1 LTERAPPLAPAPRR
15 ENAGDSPS
23 PGGDAGAHAVET
35 IHAASA
41 RIHREIEKVIVGQKP
56 VIELLLVSLFAG
68 GHSILIGV
76 PGLAKT
82 LLVSTLS
89 RMLSLSFKRIQF
101 TPDLMPSDI
110 TGTDVLHDDR
120 QTGSRTFRFLKG
132 PIFTNMLL
140 ADEINRTPPKTQA
153 ALLEAMQERHVTV
166 GEATYPLPLPFLVI
180 ATQNPIEQEG
190 TYNLP
195 EAQLDRFL
203 FAIRVGY
210 PTEDEE
216 LEVMKRTSRPDTIA
230 LESVLDAGEILA
242 IQELVPRV
250 PAAEHVHRFALR
262 LVRSTRPE
270 EPGSP
275 PYVKDCLS
283 WGAGPR
289 AAQSLI
295 HAARARALIQ
305 GRFHVTTAD
314 VEALALPVLA
324 HRLVT
329 NFHAESRGITP
340 IAVIEKLLVDTERET
355 GGRTLP

>member
-1 LTERAPPLAPAPRR
+1 MTERAPPLAPAHRR
-15 ENAGDSPS
+15 ENAEDPRS
-23 PGGDAGAHAVET
+23 GGEAGARAVET

-41 RIHREIEKVIVGQKP
+41 RIHGEIEKVIVGQKH

-110 TGTDVLHDDR
+110 TGTDVLHEDR

-210 PTEDEE
+210 PSEDEE
-216 LEVMKRTSRPDTIA
+216 LEVMKRTIRPDAVAI
-230 LESVLDAGEILA
+230 ESVLDGEEILA

-270 EPGSP
+270 EPGAP
-275 PYVKDCLS
+275 AYVKDCLS

-305 GRFHVTTAD
+305 GRFHVTTGD
-314 VEALALPVLA
+314 VEALARPVLA

-329 NFHAESRGITP
+329 NFHAESQGITP
-340 IAVIEKLLVDTERET
+340 ANIVERLLADTQRDS